1 MSSIIILM
9 HNRLRIQHFS
19 TLKIPNLCLLFFC
32 FSRILRN
39 KIGSLGGPGAGHSS
53 LHSASHF
60 PVKQSTASASSS
72 LGLTNRC
79 VCFCVSW
86 SQVILSTAR
95 PRRWPTPACTSTS
108 RLTPG
113 PPRPGRT
120 PRPPPPTITTPP
132 AAPPPSRSRGRPRGG
147 PVVRAATPPGD
158 TSGQQP
164 PIMHQEAGASLTRG
178 GAGAA

>member
-1 MSSIIILM
+1 MSFI
-9 HNRLRIQHFS
+9 FE
-19 TLKIPNLCLLFFC
+19 

-60 PVKQSTASASSS
+60 PVKQSSASASSS
-72 LGLTNRC
+72 LGLTNRFAC
-79 VCFCVSW
+79 ICVSW

-95 PRRWPTPACTSTS
+95 PRRWPTPACTNTS

-120 PRPPPPTITTPP
+120 HRPPPPTITTPP

-147 PVVRAATPPGD
+147 PVVRATPPGD

-164 PIMHQEAGASLTRG
+164 PIMHQEAGASQTRG
-178 GAGAA
+178 GAGAVSRTYSPPSSHTTSITR